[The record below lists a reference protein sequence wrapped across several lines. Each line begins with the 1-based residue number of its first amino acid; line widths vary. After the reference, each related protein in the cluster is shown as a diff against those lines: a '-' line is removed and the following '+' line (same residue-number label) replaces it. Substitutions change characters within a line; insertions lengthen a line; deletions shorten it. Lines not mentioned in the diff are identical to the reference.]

1 MPNPN
6 QSNIPVSKGER
17 EVLDLAKNHYEQ
29 EHGRCDWG
37 DFLAG
42 LAVGSLIGVGI
53 VAVIRA
59 IANRE
64 RAWIVECPHCHRDVR
79 VVASGRPP
87 TAEVLECPCCA
98 ETFVVQYRTSTRT

>member
-87 TAEVLECPCCA
+87 SAEVLECPYCA
-98 ETFVVQYRTSTRT
+98 GTFVVPYRTSTRT